1 MSVLFRPPQ
10 SRGHFDGRG
19 FIHVVLAL
27 LGER

>member
-1 MSVLFRPPQ
+1 MTVQFRLPQ
-10 SRGHFDGRG
+10 SRGHYGDRG